1 MGGGETSRQARGERR
16 EGDSG
21 RAWVDDGVCCEAL
34 MVPVFFITRGC
45 VDVLMMSKAGKE
57 KHCGRGTASR
67 GSGIDEVE

>member
-45 VDVLMMSKAGKE
+45 VDVLM
-57 KHCGRGTASR
+57 C
-67 GSGIDEVE
+67 